1 MLACMKQL
9 YSSDSLA
16 RTPQHRLFPNRLQ
29 SNLTALL
36 SSWALLNGLSS
47 PFVRADICCCI
58 QPDIRLDP
66 CHAAGAAESTSIK
79 AVQDAVPT
87 QSSNHLTHDHE
98 DPITSAITSDIQ
110 TDLQAS
116 TQPQP
121 SHGAAAAAA
130 TASSSEPNTSGH
142 QESTTAGRTAL
153 GKDLS
158 GDHSTVV
165 AESISP
171 RYSSQQSQGTN
182 IDWEEAA
189 AQGEVSSRQ
198 TQLEAQASPNQAAN
212 TQQPNSTAGPQPGTL
227 EHHIANQNLDEYTHF
242 LGEVHQGKVQL
253 DPAKH
258 PKPAFPSWS
267 QKLTSQSSQRARAF
281 ADDVKGM
288 APNPGSSMVG
298 EEGGGRPWLKR
309 AFSMVDQENMGIDME
324 SQMNSL
330 DKVESHL
337 HAVSLNYSEELGVC
351 CVRAVIT

>member
-1 MLACMKQL
+1 M
-9 YSSDSLA
+9 
-16 RTPQHRLFPNRLQ
+16 
-29 SNLTALL
+29 
-36 SSWALLNGLSS
+36 
-47 PFVRADICCCI
+47 
-58 QPDIRLDP
+58 
-66 CHAAGAAESTSIK
+66 
-79 AVQDAVPT
+79 VPAHS
-87 QSSNHLTHDHE
+87 SSNHVNDDHE

-110 TDLQAS
+110 TDLQANAH
-116 TQPQP
+116 PPP

-130 TASSSEPNTSGH
+130 ATADGGEPNNSRH

-189 AQGEVSSRQ
+189 AHGEVSSRQ
-198 TQLEAQASPNQAAN
+198 TQPEAQAGPIQAAN
-212 TQQPNSTAGPQPGTL
+212 TQQPNSTAGAQPGTI
-227 EHHIANQNLDEYTHF
+227 EHHIANQNLEEYSQF
-242 LGEVHQGKVQL
+242 LGEVYQGKVH
-253 DPAKH
+253 DDSAKD
-258 PKPAFPSWS
+258 PKPAPPSS
-267 QKLTSQSSQRARAF
+267 PQKLTSQSSQRARAF

-324 SQMNSL
+324 SHMNSL
-330 DKVESHL
+330 DKVEPHP
-337 HAVSLNYSEELGVC
+337 HALSLK
-351 CVRAVIT
+351 A